1 MTAIPRKR
9 QRRSGILML
18 FYGTAGFDCK
28 RHRKAVAYI
37 RVAIIGEQDM
47 LARPAQVMTEECV
60 DG

>member
-1 MTAIPRKR
+1 
-9 QRRSGILML
+9 ML

-37 RVAIIGEQDM
+37 RMAIIGEQDM